1 NALACRQLFREA
13 LGWPDSPDIARERAW
28 SSLRQVEMRNEVA
41 NSLTSVEIY
50 VNRLAARKVKRA
62 PTAPTR
68 LLPLDCVSRAR
79 KPSRGYC
86 AFVGRINSA
95 ASGEAAARCCCVDSA
110 RDKGMSIQPSAGV
123 APSSLRGGGGLNSTG
138 GGTNSGWG
146 PMPSAGGMT
155 FLRSGAM
162 RT

>member
-1 NALACRQLFREA
+1 RRWPAPPATSEGTSASLRHAGWFVPPRPAVFAQVLRWHARAATGWHRGVRAEAAARPRVPIVPLPVAWGFAGPPRRPSDTADNALACRQLFREA

-68 LLPLDCVSRAR
+68 LLPL
-79 KPSRGYC
+79 
-86 AFVGRINSA
+86 
-95 ASGEAAARCCCVDSA
+95 
-110 RDKGMSIQPSAGV
+110 
-123 APSSLRGGGGLNSTG
+123 
-138 GGTNSGWG
+138 
-146 PMPSAGGMT
+146 
-155 FLRSGAM
+155 
-162 RT
+162 